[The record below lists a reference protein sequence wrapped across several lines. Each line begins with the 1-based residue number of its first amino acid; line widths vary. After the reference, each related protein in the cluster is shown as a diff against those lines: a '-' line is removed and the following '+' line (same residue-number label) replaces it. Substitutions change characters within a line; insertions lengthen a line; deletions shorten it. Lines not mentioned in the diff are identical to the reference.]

1 MTGSVPDA
9 DNFLLRSPGERF
21 GARLQGNSSSAALQ
35 ARIMEREA
43 RNLREAFDQLGAEGS
58 VVRAASVIVAARRRF
73 LAGAGKSFAYANLL
87 AADLSAGLSQVTLV
101 DGSTVRALDVLADV
115 RGTDVLVAFSLRRY
129 RRDTISLGTEFAR
142 RGGRLVV
149 VTDDAGSPLCSAAA
163 VSVVVPTGSASFA
176 DSPTAVAA
184 ATHLLGT
191 LTTASSKGARRRL
204 AERDRI
210 SSALELYVD
219 ASPGQRSPQ

>member
-1 MTGSVPDA
+1 MTGGVPDA

-43 RNLREAFDQLGAEGS
+43 QNLHEAFDQLSAEGS
-58 VVRAASVIVAARRRF
+58 VVRAASVIVAARRRI

-101 DGSTVRALDVLADV
+101 DGSTVRALDVLADI

-142 RGGRLVV
+142 RGGQLVV
-149 VTDDAGSPLCSAAA
+149 VTDDAGSPLCSAAT